1 MQTLKHTTT
10 VREQVEKLCDA
21 YEALPST
28 PKHKHSGFFPHVA
41 HQMIALAR
49 NGEDKEVEEYQQFLQ
64 QTVQTASQYDNPKLL
79 CDTVTFFWQ
88 ILHDATYISDASEIT
103 YYTRDVN
110 PQVMKNLD
118 KTIASFKDDHLGL
131 YYTTTSMDYRVYF
144 FYKNYKQARTLN
156 SDVSFMDVVTYYKNL
171 VKKKNT
177 FLDKIHMGTSNHVS
191 YYVENILA
199 ACKPELRNPLYYEHL
214 ESLWVHLFTTP
225 DDDEKRYVDPKYV
238 LDWESHPNWGL
249 FTSIANKKLVPEV
262 DPNVEVN
269 VSFVVD
275 KLLPS
280 IAHVDHLFW
289 FIDKCEHTEF
299 MSNYFSDMNYF
310 DILEWAYKSIH
321 NIPCEDIIHL
331 RKYIDLFHR
340 LLSTWANVTTA
351 SDEGAK
357 ADVTIMVLDFLG
369 KIQFHYK
376 YDHNFGYTPGNILLM
391 LHELPQDLLQLPKMA
406 YTTTVDAYC
415 DAVSTHLNFQE

>member
-1 MQTLKHTTT
+1 MADTTT
-10 VREQVEKLCDA
+10 VHEQVEKLRNA

-28 PKHKHSGFFPHVA
+28 PKHKHSGFFSYVA
-41 HQMIALAR
+41 HDMMSLAR
-49 NGEDKEVEEYQQFLQ
+49 EGKNKELEEHYQFLQ

-79 CDTVTFFWQ
+79 CDTVSFFWN
-88 ILHDATYISDASEIT
+88 ILRYTIHITDSSQIT

-118 KTIASFKDDHLGL
+118 KTIASFKDDRLGI

-144 FYKNYKQARTLN
+144 FYKNYQQARTLN

-177 FLDKIHMGTSNHVS
+177 FLDKIHDGTSNHVS

-225 DDDEKRYVDPKYV
+225 DGDGKRYVGPKYI

-249 FTSIANKKLVPEV
+249 FTSIANNKLVPEV
-262 DPNVEVN
+262 SSPNIEVN

-275 KLLPS
+275 KILPS

-321 NIPCEDIIHL
+321 NIPCQDIIQL

-340 LLSTWANVTTA
+340 LFSTWANVTTA

-369 KIQFHYK
+369 KIQFHSGYV
-376 YDHNFGYTPGNILLM
+376 YNMGYTPGNILLM

-406 YTTTVDAYC
+406 YTTMVDAYC
-415 DAVSTHLNFQE
+415 DDVSTLLNFQE